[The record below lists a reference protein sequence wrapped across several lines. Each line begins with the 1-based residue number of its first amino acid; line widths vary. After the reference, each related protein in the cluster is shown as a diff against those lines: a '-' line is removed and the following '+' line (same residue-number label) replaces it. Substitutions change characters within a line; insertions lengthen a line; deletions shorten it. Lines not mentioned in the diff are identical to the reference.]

1 MRVNKGMIPPG
12 GWHFPEAPGHI
23 IRTDTYETLIDE
35 IFRQRLRAGKNTASI
50 EAEVAR
56 YFCTNWPYACIND
69 NPKPMTGDDTPAR
82 RVARSAARLA
92 AGQPAGGYDLV
103 NQGVANE
110 RAAICAK
117 CPYQIAWK
125 TGCSSCSASTAALLL
140 QLRKLRNTPSDGKL
154 MACSL
159 SGWENQTAVHLPEK
173 IVKPD
178 EETLKT
184 LPDNCWRKTIP

>member
-12 GWHFPEAPGHI
+12 GWHFPEAPGHT

-35 IFRQRLRAGKNTASI
+35 IFRQRLRAGKPTESI
-50 EAEVAR
+50 EAEVTR
-56 YFCTNWPYACIND
+56 YYCSRWPSACVQTPAAI
-69 NPKPMTGDDTPAR
+69 TGDDTPAR

-103 NQGVANE
+103 NQGIATE

-117 CPYQIAWK
+117 CPLQVAWK

-140 QLRKLRNTPSDGKL
+140 QIRKLRNTPSDGKL
-154 MACSL
+154 MACSIA
-159 SGWENQTAVHLPEK
+159 GWENQTAVHLPESV
-173 IVKPD
+173 VKPD
-178 EETLKT
+178 ADTLKT
-184 LPDNCWRKTIP
+184 LPENCWRKTIQ

>member
-12 GWHFPEAPGHI
+12 GWHFPEAPGHT

-35 IFRQRLRAGKNTASI
+35 IFRHRLRVGKPTESI

-56 YFCTNWPYACIND
+56 YFCQRWPSSCVQTPAAI
-69 NPKPMTGDDTPAR
+69 TGDDTPAR

-92 AGQPAGGYDLV
+92 AAQPAGGYDLV
-103 NQGVANE
+103 NQGTASE

-117 CPYQIAWK
+117 CPLQVAWK

-140 QLRKLRNTPSDGKL
+140 QIRKLRNTPSDGQL
-154 MACSL
+154 MACSIA
-159 SGWENQTAVHLPEK
+159 GWENQTAVHLPESV
-173 IVKPD
+173 VKPD
-178 EETLKT
+178 ADTLKT
-184 LPDNCWRKTIP
+184 LPENCWRKSIP